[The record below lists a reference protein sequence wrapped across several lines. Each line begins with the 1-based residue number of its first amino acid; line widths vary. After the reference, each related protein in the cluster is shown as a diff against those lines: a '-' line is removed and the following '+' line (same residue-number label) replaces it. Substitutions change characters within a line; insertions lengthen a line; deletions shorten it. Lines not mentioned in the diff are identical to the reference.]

1 MEQLEGLSLYEA
13 QQKIKDKKYRILSID
28 NKPLIITCDYNPERL
43 SLKIED
49 GVVVEV
55 TRG

>member
-1 MEQLEGLSLYEA
+1 MERLEGLSLYEA
-13 QQKIKDKKYRILSID
+13 QQKLKDKKYRILSID

-43 SLKIED
+43 NLKIED
-49 GVVVEV
+49 GVIVEV